1 MLVTLTKVY
10 TSVVREAKMKEAI
23 IKIDLAENFSFY
35 DTKQAGQMLT
45 DLVKTLLL
53 KAKEL
58 SEQTMQS
65 ITPSSS
71 STTTKSEATTNGI
84 KTEDDVKSE
93 PKSDVKSEGI
103 KANGDNVKPEPS
115 WPAFTRCYSMEDI
128 SG

>member
-71 STTTKSEATTNGI
+71 STTMSEAASNGI
-84 KTEDDVKSE
+84 NTEDDVESE
-93 PKSDVKSEGI
+93 PKNDVKSEGI

-115 WPAFTRCYSMEDI
+115 
-128 SG
+128 